1 MSRATEGKR
10 TARGPSA
17 SEMIFLG
24 TGGARIV
31 VFKQIR
37 ASGGIWMSL
46 DGSQIHV
53 DPGPGA
59 LVHVTSKRIGLDP
72 THLSAILLTHKHLD
86 HSGDINVMI
95 EAMTEGGFHR
105 RGTVLAPKDACESDP
120 VIFGYLRAY
129 VEGIE
134 ILREGFQVQVGGI
147 SIRCPLRLRHPVE
160 NYSVTFQGG
169 GKTISLIPDTRYFP
183 ELEEAQEEEDLLIL
197 YVVLLQRR
205 EIDHLCLEDA
215 KRIIR
220 GRRPKAAI
228 LTHFGMTMLRAKPWE
243 LAASMEQ
250 DLGQRVVA
258 AYDHMRLDL
267 NSPGKL

>member
-1 MSRATEGKR
+1 MSPPAEGEKTR
-10 TARGPSA
+10 KGASA

-46 DGSQIHV
+46 NGSQIHI

-59 LVHVTSKRIGLDP
+59 LVHVTSKRIRLDP
-72 THLSAILLTHKHLD
+72 THLSGILLTHKHLD

-105 RGTVLAPKDACESDP
+105 RGKVLAPEDACDSDS

-129 VEGIE
+129 VDGIE
-134 ILREGFQVQVGGI
+134 ILRQGSQIQVGGI
-147 SIRCPLRLRHPVE
+147 SVQCPLRLLHPVE
-160 NYSVTFQGG
+160 NYALTFQGG

-183 ELEEAQEEEDLLIL
+183 QLEEAQEEEDLLIL
-197 YVVLLQRR
+197 HVVLLQRR

-215 KRIIR
+215 KRIIQ

-250 DLGQRVVA
+250 ELGLKVTA

-267 NSPGKL
+267 NSSGKP